1 MIGTHQAN
9 AEKLLLITDFGFAR
23 WRLLTTK
30 LKKKTTMTAKNK
42 TSKKVLSEPSCKTDV
57 SGCVLGLPEIGRTY
71 NCFDDGKIRESRM
84 YQVTIDEIIPFE
96 KADNELL
103 ELWEEEGLPSYWL
116 FDKTDYFIKFTSNE
130 FKDEP
135 NGVFART
142 KGGGWFGLGNY
153 WNSGRLDIDGS
164 LTESL
169 SVNGR

>member
-1 MIGTHQAN
+1 MENTN
-9 AEKLLLITDFGFAR
+9 E
-23 WRLLTTK
+23 
-30 LKKKTTMTAKNK
+30 
-42 TSKKVLSEPSCKTDV
+42 TSNQYNNSALHKTDV
-57 SGCVLGLPEIGRTY
+57 SGCVLGLPEIGKTY

-103 ELWEEEGLPSYWL
+103 ELWEKEGLPSYWL
-116 FDKTDYFIKFTSNE
+116 FEKTDYFIKFTSNE

-153 WNSGRLDIDGS
+153 WNAGRLDIDGS

-169 SVNGR
+169 ST

>member
-1 MIGTHQAN
+1 M
-9 AEKLLLITDFGFAR
+9 
-23 WRLLTTK
+23 
-30 LKKKTTMTAKNK
+30 KNK
-42 TSKKVLSEPSCKTDV
+42 QKSSNEVHSEPLQQCSV
-57 SGCVLGLPEIGRTY
+57 SGCVLGLPEIGKTY

-103 ELWEEEGLPSYWL
+103 ELWEKEGLPRYWL
-116 FDKTDYFIKFTSNE
+116 FEKTDYFIKFTSNE

-142 KGGGWFGLGNY
+142 KGGNWFGLGNY

-169 SVNGR
+169 ST